1 MDFLREVGQ
10 GYRYLVK
17 EGCEL
22 LLGNKDLT
30 LCLLHTDED
39 EHRMHFIVAQLMRL
53 PDCYGLL
60 RIWIRTFQFI
70 AFIAECSQTRQCIT
84 ERVHGSF
91 LSRFREY
98 LTIRGGGLLDRPQLK
113 EDLSK
118 IDHGDPFEI
127 VILHG
132 LTKSMGF
139 KQGGASLLE
148 VSHLYPFSC
157 HDAQTETTP
166 DVLRLR
172 KPIQCLFRI
181 PCCGLHIALPQCK

>member
-1 MDFLREVGQ
+1 MIRAFRFIGIVGWCRQ
-10 GYRYLVK
+10 
-17 EGCEL
+17 
-22 LLGNKDLT
+22 N
-30 LCLLHTDED
+30 
-39 EHRMHFIVAQLMRL
+39 
-53 PDCYGLL
+53 
-60 RIWIRTFQFI
+60 
-70 AFIAECSQTRQCIT
+70 RQCIT
-84 ERVHGSF
+84 ERVYGSF

-98 LTIRGGGLLDRPQLK
+98 LTIRGGGLLDLLQLK

-139 KQGGASLLE
+139 KQDGASLLE

-172 KPIQCLFRI
+172 NPIQSLFRI
-181 PCCGLHIALPQCK
+181 PSCALHIPLPQS